1 MTVDELKCELTERI
15 TDKQELLDLTLR
27 KRTKE
32 YHITEGEIIAYLNV
46 VEMLEEVI
54 E

>member
-1 MTVDELKCELTERI
+1 MTIEELKAELSERI
-15 TDKQELLDLTLR
+15 TDKQELLDVALG

-46 VEMLEEVI
+46 VELLEEVI
-54 E
+54 V